1 MPSSRLPYQ
10 WSEGATEEDSLA
22 FRKLSQ
28 SGKLEY
34 GTRNSPSGVAGRDFS
49 YYRNCALGGAIASSI
64 RWVVTPLEVLK
75 GYRQV
80 NMIPPAVAGV
90 TPGLAFV
97 YRREGVQGLFKGLGP
112 TAAAYSIQTS
122 VKLSM
127 YEYLRD
133 HWSDRV
139 KREGMPPA
147 GKPAGWVCV
156 TAAACAE
163 TCASVLMYPFER
175 ARVQVQTESLS
186 VRLPQSPSFNFR
198 GLVPLLARQ
207 VPGTI
212 VNLYTFENTTQ
223 FVYRHVLA
231 QPKDTYSPA
240 TQLTV
245 TLASGYVAGMVCAV
259 VSHPADSLLSL
270 LVKHPSSS
278 LRDILARVGLYQLM
292 TRGLAPRVMTLGTII
307 GGQWYI
313 YDSFKTILGM
323 GTTGG

>member
-1 MPSSRLPYQ
+1 MGSPLQRT
-10 WSEGATEEDSLA
+10 A
-22 FRKLSQ
+22 
-28 SGKLEY
+28 SGKRGYEAA
-34 GTRNSPSGVAGRDFS
+34 RNLPSGIEDRKFS

-75 GYRQV
+75 GYQQV

-97 YRREGVQGLFKGLGP
+97 YRREGFQGLFKGLGP

-122 VKLSM
+122 VKMSL

-133 HWSDRV
+133 HWSGRGNT
-139 KREGMPPA
+139 EGSP
-147 GKPAGWVCV
+147 GKPSGWVCV

-186 VRLPQSPSFNFR
+186 VSPSKVSTFNFR

-212 VNLYTFENTTQ
+212 VNLYTFENTVQ
-223 FVYRHVLA
+223 FIYRHVLA
-231 QPKDTYSPA
+231 QPKETFSPA

-245 TLASGYVAGMVCAV
+245 TLTSGYAAGMVCAV

-270 LVKHPSSS
+270 LVKHPTSS
-278 LRDILARVGLYQLM
+278 LRDIVSRVGWYQLM

-313 YDSFKTILGM
+313 YDSFKTIMGM

>member
-1 MPSSRLPYQ
+1 M
-10 WSEGATEEDSLA
+10 EDSLA
-22 FRKLSQ
+22 MESPLQRST
-28 SGKLEY
+28 SGKRGYEAA
-34 GTRNSPSGVAGRDFS
+34 RNLPSGIEDRKFS

-97 YRREGVQGLFKGLGP
+97 YRREGFQGLFKGLGP

-122 VKLSM
+122 VKLSL

-133 HWSDRV
+133 HWSGRGN
-139 KREGMPPA
+139 REGTPST
-147 GKPAGWVCV
+147 GKPSGWVCV

-186 VRLPQSPSFNFR
+186 VRPAKSPSFNFR

-212 VNLYTFENTTQ
+212 VNLYTFENTVQ
-223 FVYRHVLA
+223 FIYRHVLA
-231 QPKDTYSPA
+231 QPKETFSPA

-245 TLASGYVAGMVCAV
+245 TLTSGYAAGMVCAV

-270 LVKHPSSS
+270 LVKHPTSS
-278 LRDILARVGLYQLM
+278 LRDIVSRVGWYQLM

-313 YDSFKTILGM
+313 YDSFKTIMGM